1 MLYADTSALV
11 KLVLEEPEAAALR
24 SYLARVGP
32 VVTSAI
38 TATELVRAVRRVNPD
53 LEAAANAVID
63 ALTVASLEVGIL
75 AAAGT
80 LAPPQMRTLDAIHVA
95 TALGLGDDIEAV
107 VTYDARM
114 AAAARGAGLRVEA
127 PA

>member
-1 MLYADTSALV
+1 MLYADSSALV
-11 KLVLEEPEAAALR
+11 KLVLEEPEATALR
-24 SYLARVGP
+24 SYLSGGGP
-32 VVTSAI
+32 VVTSLIA
-38 TATELVRAVRRVNPD
+38 ATELVRAVRRIDPD

-63 ALTVASLEVGIL
+63 ALTLADLEVGIL
-75 AAAGT
+75 TAAGT

-95 TALGLGDDIEAV
+95 TALALGTELDAV

-114 AAAARGAGLRVEA
+114 AEAARAVGLRTEA

>member
-1 MLYADTSALV
+1 MLYADSSALV
-11 KLVLEEPEAAALR
+11 KLVLEEPEATALR
-24 SYLARVGP
+24 SYLSGGGP
-32 VVTSAI
+32 VVTSLIA
-38 TATELVRAVRRVNPD
+38 ATELVRAVRRIDPD

-63 ALTVASLEVGIL
+63 ALTLADLEVGIL
-75 AAAGT
+75 TAAGT

-95 TALGLGDDIEAV
+95 TALALGTELDAV

-114 AAAARGAGLRVEA
+114 AEAARAAGLRVEA

>member
-24 SYLARVGP
+24 LYLAEVGP
-32 VVTSAI
+32 VVTSAL
-38 TATELVRAVRRVNPD
+38 TATELVRAVRRVNRD

-63 ALTVASLEVGIL
+63 ALTLADLEVGIL

-80 LAPPQMRTLDAIHVA
+80 LAPPQMRTLDAIHLA
-95 TALGLGDDIEAV
+95 TALALGDELDAL
-107 VTYDARM
+107 VTYDTRM
-114 AAAARGAGLRVEA
+114 AAAARAAGLRVEA